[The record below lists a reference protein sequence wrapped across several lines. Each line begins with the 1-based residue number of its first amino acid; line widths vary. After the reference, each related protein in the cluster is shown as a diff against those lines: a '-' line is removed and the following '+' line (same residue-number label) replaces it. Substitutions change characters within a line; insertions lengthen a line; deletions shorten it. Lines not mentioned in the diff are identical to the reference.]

1 MRLRS
6 LTEAECYA
14 RCYGGHPGDSVSVV
28 HELEDQGRRPTSGE
42 RLAELFSVRADSPLY
57 VEDEAA

>member
-28 HELEDQGRRPTSGE
+28 HELDDQGRVPTSGE
-42 RLAELFSVRADSPLY
+42 RLAELFSVRADSMLY
-57 VEDEAA
+57 AEDEAA